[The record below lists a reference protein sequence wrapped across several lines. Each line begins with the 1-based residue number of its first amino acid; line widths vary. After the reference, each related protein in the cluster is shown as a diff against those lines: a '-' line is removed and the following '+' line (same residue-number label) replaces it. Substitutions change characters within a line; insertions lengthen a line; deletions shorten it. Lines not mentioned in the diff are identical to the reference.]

1 MKDEYSVG
9 MLDRTEPVRD
19 HHGRTTF
26 EQAVQRLADHN
37 FGLGV
42 DARGRFIQDEEP
54 GIVRESTREAD
65 QLPLPDGKCRAALAD
80 IRLDTFR
87 QGVQERAKPYFAQG
101 ALDARVANFF
111 VAQTDIC
118 FESAGKQEGILK
130 DDAELAPQI
139 VHVVPPDIDT
149 VEKDF
154 PALNF

>member
-19 HHGRTTF
+19 HHGRAAF

-42 DARGRFIQDEEP
+42 DARRCFIKDEEP

-65 QLPLPDGKCRAALAD
+65 QLPLPDRKCRAALAD

-87 QGVQERAKPYFAQG
+87 PGVKERARHYFALR
-101 ALDARVANFF
+101 AANG
-111 VAQTDIC
+111 
-118 FESAGKQEGILK
+118 S
-130 DDAELAPQI
+130 
-139 VHVVPPDIDT
+139 
-149 VEKDF
+149 
-154 PALNF
+154 